1 MEFIVYF
8 IFGFM
13 TTWIIAR
20 EVSFSSEKKK
30 CPMKQSIHELAMCRG
45 YDKELMKRV
54 KHYSLLKIQD
64 GHFEYQEVLESLKK
78 EGKKNDKAKS

>member
-1 MEFIVYF
+1 
-8 IFGFM
+8 
-13 TTWIIAR
+13 
-20 EVSFSSEKKK
+20 
-30 CPMKQSIHELAMCRG
+30 MKESIHGLAMCRG

-64 GHFEYQEVLESLKK
+64 GHFEYQEVLESLK

>member
-8 IFGFM
+8 IVGFM

-20 EVSFSSEKKK
+20 EVNFSSERKK
-30 CPMKQSIHELAMCRG
+30 CPMKESIHGLAMCRG

-64 GHFEYQEVLESLKK
+64 GHFEYQEVLESLK